1 MRNIYKRHTSTFADC
16 SISAWLG
23 EQLFLMWKKIFVF
36 SIWCNGCS
44 VLQQVVALEEF
55 CPDMPEMMSIVYA
68 TLTIYRAYAYEMN
81 YS

>member
-1 MRNIYKRHTSTFADC
+1 
-16 SISAWLG
+16 
-23 EQLFLMWKKIFVF
+23 MWKKIFVF